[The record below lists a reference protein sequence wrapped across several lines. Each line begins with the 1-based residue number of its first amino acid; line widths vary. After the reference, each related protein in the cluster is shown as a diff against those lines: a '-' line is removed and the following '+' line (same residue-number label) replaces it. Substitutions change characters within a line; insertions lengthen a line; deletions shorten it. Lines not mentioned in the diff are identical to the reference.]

1 MISSFFHPGTSYS
14 KNDKRRL
21 LYEKFFAY
29 IGYSVCGALGNYQA
43 KLSKKKTYG
52 IKRINPNEKF
62 TTKSELARS
71 CLCLMACSRNEIS
84 LN

>member
-21 LYEKFFAY
+21 LYEIFFAY
-29 IGYSVCGALGNYQA
+29 IGYSVCGALVNYQA
-43 KLSKKKTYG
+43 KLSKTKHMEKK
-52 IKRINPNEKF
+52 KINPNEKF
-62 TTKSELARS
+62 TTNSELARS
-71 CLCLMACSRNEIS
+71 CLCLMACSLNEKL

>member
-43 KLSKKKTYG
+43 KLSKTKHMEK
-52 IKRINPNEKF
+52 KRINPNEKF
-62 TTKSELARS
+62 TTNSELARS
-71 CLCLMACSRNEIS
+71 CLCIMPYSRNEIL

>member
-43 KLSKKKTYG
+43 KLSKTKHMEKK
-52 IKRINPNEKF
+52 KINPNEKF
-62 TTKSELARS
+62 TTNSELARS
-71 CLCLMACSRNEIS
+71 CLCLMACSLNEIL

>member
-43 KLSKKKTYG
+43 KLSKTKHMEKK
-52 IKRINPNEKF
+52 KD
-62 TTKSELARS
+62 KSEW
-71 CLCLMACSRNEIS
+71 EIHHQLWVS
-84 LN
+84 QVMPLFNGVLT

>member
-21 LYEKFFAY
+21 LYEQFFAY

-43 KLSKKKTYG
+43 KLSKTKHMEKKKG
-52 IKRINPNEKF
+52 
-62 TTKSELARS
+62 
-71 CLCLMACSRNEIS
+71 
-84 LN
+84 

>member
-43 KLSKKKTYG
+43 KLSKTKHMEKKKG
-52 IKRINPNEKF
+52 
-62 TTKSELARS
+62 
-71 CLCLMACSRNEIS
+71 
-84 LN
+84 

>member
-1 MISSFFHPGTSYS
+1 MISSFFQPGTSYS

-21 LYEKFFAY
+21 LYENFFAY

-43 KLSKKKTYG
+43 KLSKTKHMEKT
-52 IKRINPNEKF
+52 KINPNEKF
-62 TTKSELARS
+62 TTNSELARS
-71 CLCLMACSRNEIS
+71 CLCLMACSLNEIL

>member
-43 KLSKKKTYG
+43 KLSKTKHMEK
-52 IKRINPNEKF
+52 KRINPNEKF
-62 TTKSELARS
+62 TTNSELARS
-71 CLCLMACSRNEIS
+71 CLCLMAYS
-84 LN
+84 LNEKLLN

>member
-43 KLSKKKTYG
+43 KLSKTKHMEKK
-52 IKRINPNEKF
+52 R
-62 TTKSELARS
+62 
-71 CLCLMACSRNEIS
+71 
-84 LN
+84 

>member
-21 LYEKFFAY
+21 LYEIFFAY

-43 KLSKKKTYG
+43 KLSKTKHMEKKD
-52 IKRINPNEKF
+52 
-62 TTKSELARS
+62 KSEW
-71 CLCLMACSRNEIS
+71 EIHNQLWVS
-84 LN
+84 QVMPLFNGVLT

>member
-21 LYEKFFAY
+21 LYEKYFAY

-43 KLSKKKTYG
+43 KLSKTKHMEKK
-52 IKRINPNEKF
+52 KD
-62 TTKSELARS
+62 KSEW
-71 CLCLMACSRNEIS
+71 EIHNQ
-84 LN
+84 LWVCQVMPLFNGVLT